1 MPTSISGAAGGILCD
16 QQTWQNLTASR
27 VLETAYTNS
36 TGRTIVISVVAQ
48 GAFADNFAILT
59 SPTAGGTYVT
69 IAQADCGDYFS
80 PSGNVPH
87 NTNIQGIIPAG
98 WYYKTVAV
106 LPAAGPVTLIYW
118 AELR

>member
-16 QQTWQNLTASR
+16 QQTWQNLTSSR
-27 VLETAYTNS
+27 SLETAYQNS
-36 TGRTIVISVVAQ
+36 TGRPIVVSVVAQ
-48 GAFADNFAILT
+48 GAFNDNYAILT

-87 NTNIQGIIPAG
+87 NTNLQGIIPAG
-98 WYYKTVAV
+98 WYYKAAFVAGG
-106 LPAAGPVTLIYW
+106 LGPLTLIYW

>member
-16 QQTWQNLTASR
+16 QQTWQDLTSSR
-27 VLETAYTNS
+27 AFETAYQNS
-36 TGRTIVISVVAQ
+36 TGRPIVISVVAQ
-48 GAFADNFAILT
+48 GAFNDNFAILT

-69 IAQADCGDYFS
+69 IAQGDCGDYFS
-80 PSGNVPH
+80 PAGNVPH
-87 NTNIQGIIPAG
+87 NTNLQGIIPAG

-106 LPAAGPVTLIYW
+106 SPATGLTLIYW